1 MTKSELRAF
10 IRTQKQ
16 QYNAARLAA
25 MSEEICSRVLASAW
39 WQEAGI
45 LLLYYPLADEVDVR
59 PLIREAFESG
69 KQVMLPVCVG
79 DELELRLYEG
89 ETSLAKG
96 AFGIMEPNGPLFAEE
111 HYPDIR
117 LAVIPGMA
125 FDRAGHRLGRGKGYY
140 DRLLPKLTNARLEGI
155 CFPFQ
160 ILDEIPADAHDFP
173 VHEVAS

>member
-1 MTKSELRAF
+1 MNSKQQLRRLIRASHPLTKLSRHPRLAEARIVLLYSALPDEVPTLPLLNRLTTEGKTVLLPRVVSDTDMELR
-10 IRTQKQ
+10 RYTGP
-16 QYNAARLAA
+16 N
-25 MSEEICSRVLASAW
+25 
-39 WQEAGI
+39 
-45 LLLYYPLADEVDVR
+45 D
-59 PLIREAFESG
+59 
-69 KQVMLPVCVG
+69 
-79 DELELRLYEG
+79 LEP
-89 ETSLAKG
+89 G